1 MSRYGAAIG
10 RMKPSRRP
18 ISYAHSSRVT
28 RALAVGVAIGLVAGM
43 GAIFFSAAI
52 EFSTSVLLEGIA
64 GYTPPGPAGEGG
76 AIESGPDRLWLIPV
90 VVTLGGLL
98 SGVIV
103 YKFAPE
109 AAGHGT
115 DAAIASFHHR
125 AGRTRLR
132 AIPVK
137 IVASAITI
145 GSGGSAGREG
155 PTAQIGAGFGS
166 FLATRLKFSAAD
178 RRRALA
184 TGMGAGIGAIFR
196 APLGG
201 AMMAAE
207 VLYRDDL
214 EADVILQALIASIVS
229 YSVFGLWA
237 GWDPIFGGTASFSFS
252 EPGQLPFY
260 IVLGVLCGIGGLA
273 YAWAFA
279 AAERAF
285 KRLRLP
291 RMAKPMFGAAIVGLI
306 GLSMPESLH
315 VGYGFVQQGMTPEGI
330 AAFPMWLILLLPLAK
345 IVTTSLTVGSGGSG
359 GIFGPGMVIG
369 GFVGAALW
377 KLTEALPGVP
387 DQPGPVVIISMISLF
402 GSIAHVPLAMLLMVG
417 EMTNNLS
424 LLAPAMVA
432 VATATLVVGDRTIYE
447 NQLPTRAD
455 SPAHRHRFSF
465 PLLHSLPVDEVIR
478 PVTVLPAATTPT
490 VALEALDR
498 TGAKLALIAGEP
510 GQAPSGVTRES
521 LISAPVGVIAIAEL
535 AAEPLPVIVSSASLA
550 MALDRLADADRS
562 WLPVIDGDGNA
573 IGTVSTKDIMR
584 SYRHAM
590 EREVRALAPVGPDL
604 ETLEIPVGPSS
615 SVAGHRLS
623 EVDLPA
629 GVRALT
635 LQRNGSAFAPTGDTV
650 LAPGDRIVFSV
661 PASARARILRALIG
675 GP

>member
-1 MSRYGAAIG
+1 MPRLAF
-10 RMKPSRRP
+10 RN
-18 ISYAHSSRVT
+18 AHSSRVT
-28 RALAVGVAIGLVAGM
+28 RALAVGIAIGLVAGL
-43 GAIFFSAAI
+43 GAILFSAAI
-52 EFSTSVLLEGIA
+52 EFSTGALLEGIA

-76 AIESGPDRLWLIPV
+76 AAESGPDRLWLIPAV
-90 VVTLGGLL
+90 ITLGGLL
-98 SGVIV
+98 SGLIV

-115 DAAIASFHHR
+115 DAAIASFHHK

-166 FLATRLKFSAAD
+166 FLATRLNFSASE

-252 EPGQLPFY
+252 EPSQLPFY
-260 IVLGVLCGIGGLA
+260 VVLGVLCGIGGLA
-273 YAWAFA
+273 YAWGFA
-279 AAERAF
+279 ATERTF
-285 KRLRLP
+285 KRLPLP
-291 RMAKPMFGAAIVGLI
+291 RMAKPMLGAAIVGVI
-306 GLSMPESLH
+306 GMAMPEALH

-330 AAFPMWLILLLPLAK
+330 ASFPIWLILVLPLAK

-377 KLTEALPGVP
+377 KLTESLPGVP
-387 DQPGPVVIISMISLF
+387 DEPGPVVIISMISLF

-432 VATATLVVGDRTIYE
+432 VATATLVVGERTIYE
-447 NQLPTRAD
+447 NQLATRAD

-465 PLLHSLPVDEVIR
+465 PLLHSLPAEQVVQ
-478 PVTVLPAATTPT
+478 PVTVLAGATSPAA
-490 VALEALDR
+490 ALAALDQA
-498 TGAKLALIAGEP
+498 GARLALIAGEP
-510 GQAPSGVTRES
+510 GQVPGSVTYES
-521 LISAPVGVIAIAEL
+521 LEAAAASVNAIAEL
-535 AAEPLPVIVSSASLA
+535 ATGPLPVVTSSASLA
-550 MALDRLADADRS
+550 TALDRLADADRS
-562 WLPVIDGDGNA
+562 WLPVVDGEGRVV
-573 IGTVSTKDIMR
+573 GTLSTKDIMR

-590 EREVRALAPVGPDL
+590 EREVRALAPVGPGL
-604 ETLEIPVGPSS
+604 ETLEIPVGASS
-615 SVAGHRLS
+615 AVAGHRLS

-650 LAPGDRIVFSV
+650 LSPGDRIVFSV
-661 PASARARILRALIG
+661 PAAARARTLRALIG